1 MTQVIRTN
9 GDYKIQ
15 ATNTGSITLD
25 SNEVV
30 VTGNLT
36 VEGTRTDVN
45 VNNLYIED
53 NIINVNTGES
63 QSHSGITLIYAGL
76 EIDRGSANNVAI
88 LYNENSSAWEFV
100 ENTQSG
106 YTTTNSTIKV
116 RTIITDPTISSGD
129 LALIGDHT
137 GVLTVPTLSAPDD
150 YTQQILDRAAA
161 DPITFAAD
169 VIPNKGY
176 VDYAIANREPQP
188 SLGSDDTTI
197 VARDKDVLNDG
208 VSVSSIQLTVDG
220 QENVYLYADRSVL
233 HDFTISGNTIETT
246 IANQNLRLTTTLY
259 GKVELNYGLQLDQIT
274 VAEPDAVTDTTIVY
288 RDTPGA
294 ADSGI
299 YFVNDTKRDELI
311 SKNKAL
317 VFSMLF

>member
-15 ATNTGSITLD
+15 AKSNGAVITLD
-25 SNEVV
+25 TPTVV

-53 NIINVNTGES
+53 NIINVNNGES
-63 QSHSGITLIYAGL
+63 PTHSGITLIYAGL
-76 EIDRGSANNVAI
+76 EINRGSANNVAV
-88 LYNENSSAWEFV
+88 LYNETSSAWEFV

-106 YTTTNSTIKV
+106 YTTTNSKIKV
-116 RTIITDPTISSGD
+116 RSIITDVTNNGGN
-129 LALIGDHT
+129 LELIGDHL
-137 GVLTVPTLSAPDD
+137 GVITVAALESPNN
-150 YTQQILDRAAA
+150 YTTQILNRGRD
-161 DPITFAAD
+161 DD
-169 VIPNKGY
+169 IPNKGY
-176 VDYAIANREPQP
+176 VDYAIANRDPQP

-220 QENVYLYADRSVL
+220 QDNVYLYADKTLIHDLEFRSNIIENVNSL
-233 HDFTISGNTIETT
+233 GNIRILTNGTGKLETNYA
-246 IANQNLRLTTTLY
+246 IQLGQILT
-259 GKVELNYGLQLDQIT
+259 VSQPSP
-274 VAEPDAVTDTTIVY
+274 VADTTVVY
-288 RDTPGA
+288 SKTPGA

-299 YFVNDTKRDELI
+299 YFVNNSKRDELI

-317 VFSMLF
+317 VFSMIF